1 MEDQMDGIM
10 EFNRSFAGAVINNKR
25 FLLKR
30 PSYLA
35 AFAKISSRMKKQES
49 IRQRLSKEEGIVV
62 PPVLIVSV
70 TNDCN
75 LSCKGCYACSQ
86 QRDKSGEM
94 DIEKIKSILSEA
106 VDLGVAVVM
115 IAGGEPLMKQ
125 GITELP
131 ALHPDTLFV
140 MFTNGLLL
148 GTYKELPKNLVPVIS
163 VEGGKE
169 ATDARRGAGMYDRAM
184 AVMEGLDKT
193 GRLFG
198 ASITL
203 TSENYG
209 EVVSSDYLD
218 RLESKGC
225 RAAFLIEYVPSGE
238 EDAGLCLTDAQKK
251 QLRDN
256 EESMYREHNMLVVT
270 LPGDEEK
277 YGGCLASGR
286 GFLHISSTGALEA
299 CPFAPYSDTNVKDG
313 SLKEALK
320 SRLLRE
326 IRDNHHL
333 LKESRGGCALK
344 ENSKWIETLT
354 ASSESL

>member
-1 MEDQMDGIM
+1 MDGIS
-10 EFNRSFAGAVINNKR
+10 EFNLSLAGAVINNKR

-30 PSYLA
+30 PSYIA
-35 AFAKISSRMKKQES
+35 AFAKISANMKKQEKK
-49 IRQRLSKEEGIVV
+49 RERYLKDEELVV

-94 DIEKIKSILSEA
+94 DLERIKSVLAEA
-106 VDLGVAVVM
+106 IDLGVAVVM
-115 IAGGEPLMKQ
+115 IAGGEPLMRA
-125 GITELP
+125 GIMDLP
-131 ALHPDTLFV
+131 SLHPETLFV

-148 GTYKELPKNLVPVIS
+148 GAQNAPLNFVPVIS

-169 ATDARRGAGMYDRAM
+169 ATDKRRGVGMYDNAM
-184 AVMEGLDKT
+184 AVMEKLDKES
-193 GRLFG
+193 RLFG

-209 EVVSSDYLD
+209 EVVSSNYLGE
-218 RLESKGC
+218 LESKGC
-225 RAAFLIEYVPSGE
+225 RAAFLIEYVPSGD
-238 EDAGLCLTDAQKK
+238 EDMALCLTDAQKK
-251 QLRDN
+251 ELREN
-256 EESMYREHNMLVVT
+256 EEKLYSEHNMLIVT

-299 CPFAPYSDTNVKDG
+299 CPFAPYSDTNIKDL

-344 ENSKWIETLT
+344 ENRAWV
-354 ASSESL
+354 ESLLS

>member
-1 MEDQMDGIM
+1 M
-10 EFNRSFAGAVINNKR
+10 KR
-25 FLLKR
+25 
-30 PSYLA
+30 
-35 AFAKISSRMKKQES
+35 QES
-49 IRQRLSKEEGIVV
+49 VRERYLKDEGLVV

-94 DIEKIKSILSEA
+94 DIERIKSVLSEA

-115 IAGGEPLMKQ
+115 IAGGEPLMKS
-125 GITELP
+125 GIMELP
-131 ALHPDTLFV
+131 SLHTDTLFV

-148 GTYKELPKNLVPVIS
+148 GAYKDLPKNFVPVIS

-169 ATDARRGAGMYDRAM
+169 TTDARRGAGMYDNAM
-184 AVMEGLDKT
+184 AVMENLDKN

-203 TSENYG
+203 TSANYA
-209 EVVSSDYLD
+209 EVVNSDYLD
-218 RLESKGC
+218 TLEAKGC
-225 RAAFLIEYVPSGE
+225 RAAFLIEYVPSGD
-238 EDAGLCLTDAQKK
+238 EDMALCLKDAQKTE
-251 QLRDN
+251 LREN
-256 EESMYREHNMLVVT
+256 EDRLYKEHDMLIVT

-299 CPFAPYSDTNVKDG
+299 CPFAPYSDTNIKDG
-313 SLKEALK
+313 TLKQALK
-320 SRLLRE
+320 SKLLSG

-344 ENSKWIETLT
+344 ENREWIEALT
-354 ASSESL
+354 ASTDTI

>member
-1 MEDQMDGIM
+1 MDGIE

-30 PSYLA
+30 PSYIA
-35 AFAKISSRMKKQES
+35 AFARISASMKKQEK
-49 IRQRLSKEEGIVV
+49 RREQLLRDEGLVV
-62 PPVLIVSV
+62 PPVIIVSV

-94 DIEKIKSILSEA
+94 DIERIKSAVSEA
-106 VDLGVAVVM
+106 VDLGVCVVM

-125 GITELP
+125 GVMELP

-148 GTYKELPKNLVPVIS
+148 GAYKDLPLNFVPVIS
-163 VEGGKE
+163 VEGGKA
-169 ATDARRGAGMYDRAM
+169 ATDLRRGEGMYDNAM
-184 AVMEGLDKT
+184 AVMEKFDKA

-198 ASITL
+198 ASVTL

-209 EVVSSDYLD
+209 EVVNEEYLSG
-218 RLESKGC
+218 LEAKGC

-238 EDAGLCLTDAQKK
+238 EDEALCLTEQQKK
-251 QLRDN
+251 QLREN
-256 EESMYREHNMLVVT
+256 EERLYREHDMLIVT

-299 CPFAPYSDTNVKDG
+299 CPFAPYSDTNIKDKP
-313 SLKEALK
+313 LKEALK
-320 SRLLRE
+320 SDLLMK

-344 ENSKWIETLT
+344 ENSAWIEALS
-354 ASSESL
+354 ASSETV

>member
-1 MEDQMDGIM
+1 MDGIR

-30 PSYLA
+30 PSYIA
-35 AFAKISSRMKKQES
+35 AFTRISANMKKQEK
-49 IRQRLSKEEGIVV
+49 RREQLLTDEELVV

-86 QRDKSGEM
+86 QRDKSEEM
-94 DIEKIKSILSEA
+94 DIERIKSAISEA
-106 VDLGVAVVM
+106 VDLGVCVVM
-115 IAGGEPLMKQ
+115 IAGGEPFLKQ
-125 GITELP
+125 GVMELP
-131 ALHPDTLFV
+131 ALHTDTLFV

-148 GTYKELPKNLVPVIS
+148 GAYKDAPLNFVPVIS
-163 VEGGKE
+163 LEGGKE
-169 ATDARRGAGMYDRAM
+169 ATDSRRGAGMYDNAT
-184 AVMEGLDKT
+184 AVMEKLDKS

-209 EVVSSDYLD
+209 EVVNADYLSG
-218 RLESKGC
+218 LEAKGC
-225 RAAFLIEYVPSGE
+225 RATFLIEYVPSGE
-238 EDAGLCLTDAQKK
+238 EDEALCLTEEQKK
-251 QLRDN
+251 ELREN
-256 EESMYREHNMLVVT
+256 EEKLYREHDMLIVT
-270 LPGDEEK
+270 VPGDEEK

-299 CPFAPYSDTNVKDG
+299 CPFAPYSDTNIRHKP
-313 SLKEALK
+313 LKEALK
-320 SRLLRE
+320 SDLLMK

-344 ENSKWIETLT
+344 ENKTWIEALA
-354 ASSESL
+354 ASAETE